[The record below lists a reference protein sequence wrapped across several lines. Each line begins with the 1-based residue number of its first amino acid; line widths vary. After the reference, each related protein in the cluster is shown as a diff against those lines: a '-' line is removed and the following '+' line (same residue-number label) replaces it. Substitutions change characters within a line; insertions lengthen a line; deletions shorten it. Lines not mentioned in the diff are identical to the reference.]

1 MVVVTP
7 VSICDVV
14 RAECLM
20 CTVYIE
26 FHTLLHTLLLLH
38 IQAVIIV
45 CTLTVKEAMLW
56 SLGRVPSQA
65 SHDHSYNQF
74 LSNHSCGTSTVSVTR
89 DNKHTTRGG
98 PTSVP

>member
-26 FHTLLHTLLLLH
+26 FHTLLHTLL
-38 IQAVIIV
+38 VIVTNYVIRGV
-45 CTLTVKEAMLW
+45 VTD
-56 SLGRVPSQA
+56 GRVWVRVRC
-65 SHDHSYNQF
+65 
-74 LSNHSCGTSTVSVTR
+74 SNYVYHIVGESMIY
-89 DNKHTTRGG
+89 
-98 PTSVP
+98 